1 MSSANRIIIVMLVV
15 VALAAAFWVLALGPK
30 RQKADDLAD
39 EVDQAKASLAQSQSQ
54 AAEAAAARRDFP
66 SDYQQ
71 LVVLGKAVPESDDTS
86 SLMAELNT
94 ISGDS
99 KVRFDGI
106 AINDSASSTSAT
118 SNMAPTP
125 APSTPPPSTPPSGE
139 TAAGDSAAV
148 PAAATVAPTEAA
160 AALLPIGATIGTAGL
175 GVMPY
180 DLNFSGDF
188 FHVADF
194 ISGIDSMVHTK
205 GTHVAVDGRLL
216 TLDGFALNGDPEL
229 GFPHLDATFAVTTY
243 VTPSEQG
250 ITAGASPTGPITTPG
265 TATPASTTPTTP
277 SGAAA
282 TATNAAATESAR

>member
-1 MSSANRIIIVMLVV
+1 MSSANRIIVVMLVV
-15 VALAAAFWVLALGPK
+15 VALAAAFWLLLLGPK

-39 EVDQAKASLAQSQSQ
+39 QVDQAKASLAESQSQ
-54 AAEAAAARRDFP
+54 AAEAAAARREFP
-66 SDYQQ
+66 ADYQQ

-86 SLMAELNT
+86 SLMAELN
-94 ISGDS
+94 SVAGRS
-99 KVRFDGI
+99 KVRFDKI
-106 AINDSASSTSAT
+106 AIDDSAGSATAT

-125 APSTPPPSTPPSGE
+125 APTTPAPSTPPSGE
-139 TAAGDSAAV
+139 TAAGSSAAV

-160 AALLPIGATIGTAGL
+160 AALLPIGATVGTAGL

-180 DLNFSGDF
+180 DLSFSGDF

-194 ISGIDSMVHTK
+194 ISGLDSMVHTK

-216 TLDGFALNGDPEL
+216 TLDGFALNGDSDL
-229 GFPHLDATFAVTTY
+229 GFPHLDASFAVTTY
-243 VTPSEQG
+243 VTPPEQG
-250 ITAGASPTGPITTPG
+250 ITAGASPSGPTAPG

-282 TATNAAATESAR
+282 VATTAASTESAR

>member
-1 MSSANRIIIVMLVV
+1 MGSANRIIVVMLVV
-15 VALAAAFWVLALGPK
+15 VALAAAFWLLLLGPK
-30 RQKADDLAD
+30 RQKAEDLAD
-39 EVDQAKASLAQSQSQ
+39 QVDRAKASLAESQSQ
-54 AAEAAAARRDFP
+54 AAEAAAARREFP
-66 SDYQQ
+66 ADYQQ
-71 LVVLGKAVPESDDTS
+71 LVVLGKAVPQSDDTS

-94 ISGDS
+94 IAGRS

-106 AINDSASSTSAT
+106 AISEAASSGAV

-125 APSTPPPSTPPSGE
+125 APTTPAPSTPPSDE
-139 TAAGDSAAV
+139 TAAGSSAAV

-180 DLNFSGDF
+180 DLSFTGDF
-188 FHVADF
+188 FQVADF

-216 TLDGFALNGDPEL
+216 TVDGFALNGDTEL

-243 VTPSEQG
+243 VTPAAQG
-250 ITAGASPTGPITTPG
+250 ITAGASPSGPTAPG

-282 TATNAAATESAR
+282 AATTAASTESAR